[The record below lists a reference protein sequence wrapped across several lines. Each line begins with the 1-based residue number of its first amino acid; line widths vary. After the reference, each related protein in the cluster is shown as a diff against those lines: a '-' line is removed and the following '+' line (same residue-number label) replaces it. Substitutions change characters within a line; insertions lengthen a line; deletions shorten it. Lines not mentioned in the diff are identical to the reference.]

1 MSKKKM
7 PKRSV
12 GGVYV
17 DKMDEYLLDI
27 LKKEKSELDFL
38 YAFRGLNNVCET
50 IDTIEFYNETIS
62 RLNTVKYFI
71 EKTKKKIKKNK

>member
-17 DKMDEYLLDI
+17 HDMDKYLLDI

-50 IDTIEFYNETIS
+50 QNHIEIYNEISEKINTIQ
-62 RLNTVKYFI
+62 YFI